1 MLLITITN
9 YNKGVYLMQL
19 LDSLYKQIDENVK
32 VLFIDDCSKDDSIEV
47 IKNHPISSLENFE
60 LIENKKNMW
69 VSYCRNCGINN
80 LKRGDWITFI
90 DSDDFVLDDYIK
102 TLKSYMKN
110 NKYDVYV
117 YDYKVSPVV
126 DIKEEDILKADN
138 IMCWSRLYRG
148 KFLLDNNIKFKDK
161 YKKLG
166 FGEDYDFNEQILFN
180 EPRIKITKDIIYGYH
195 WGVKDSLSN
204 THKKAEL
211 IICFFSPLINF
222 FFIQSLASNCCLINN
237 FFKLLYSFKSHINI
251 FTMVYTKFI
260 KVCYNIGISFI
271 GFIHLI

>member
-9 YNKGVYLMQL
+9 YNKGIYLMQL

-69 VSYCRNCGINN
+69 VSYCRNYGINN
-80 LKRGDWITFI
+80 LKHGDWITFI

-180 EPRIKITKDIIYGYH
+180 KPRIKSTKDIIYGYH

-204 THKKAEL
+204 THKKQ
-211 IICFFSPLINF
+211 N
-222 FFIQSLASNCCLINN
+222 
-237 FFKLLYSFKSHINI
+237 
-251 FTMVYTKFI
+251 
-260 KVCYNIGISFI
+260 
-271 GFIHLI
+271 

>member
-47 IKNHPISSLENFE
+47 IKNHPISSLENFK

-69 VSYCRNCGINN
+69 VSYCRNYGINN

-180 EPRIKITKDIIYGYH
+180 EPKIKITKDIIYGYH

-204 THKKAEL
+204 THKKQ
-211 IICFFSPLINF
+211 N
-222 FFIQSLASNCCLINN
+222 
-237 FFKLLYSFKSHINI
+237 
-251 FTMVYTKFI
+251 
-260 KVCYNIGISFI
+260 
-271 GFIHLI
+271 